1 MGVESARRN
10 LDERRRKIVDSK
22 FLMLAEEVRR
32 IKERSIEELDHLI
45 DKAIA
50 SLESTGFEVF
60 VAESAKEARKIAI
73 DFFNNSSTVVKAK
86 STVTHELEIR
96 EALENAGIEV
106 WETDLGELIVQ
117 LAGDRPRHFT
127 LPAVHLS
134 ASEAFK
140 LFGVESIDELKA
152 RVRMLV
158 RSKILSADGGITGA
172 NAVSADGSVMII
184 ENEGNIRLVSSIPE
198 KHLIFVGV
206 EKIVDD
212 LESAFRVCELTW
224 KSAGYR
230 MPTYLN
236 IISGKSKS
244 GDIEKNV
251 ITGVHG
257 PERVGIVLVDNG
269 RMRARRG
276 RFRGALYCLK
286 CGACLFSCP
295 SYTAL
300 NADWGESYSGGIGT
314 VWDYITGRKVNPF
327 FCLGC
332 GICREVCPLK
342 IDVPEMLRAL
352 KGANVS
358 KNQ

>member
-10 LDERRRKIVDSK
+10 LDERRRKIVDGK
-22 FLMLAEEVRR
+22 FLMLAEDVRK
-32 IKERSIEELDHLI
+32 IKERSVEELDHLI
-45 DKAIA
+45 DRAIT
-50 SLESTGFEVF
+50 SLEAGGFEVF
-60 VAESAKEARKIAI
+60 VAENADEARKIAI
-73 DFFNNSSTVVKAK
+73 DFFSDSGTVVKAK
-86 STVTHELEIR
+86 STVTHELGIR
-96 EALENAGIEV
+96 EALESAGVEV

-127 LPAVHLS
+127 LPAIHLS

-140 LFGVESIDELKA
+140 LFGVESIDELKTK
-152 RVRMLV
+152 VRAFV

-172 NAVSADGSVMII
+172 NAVSADGSVVII
-184 ENEGNIRLVSSIPE
+184 ENEGNVRLVSSIPE
-198 KHLIFVGV
+198 KHLIFAGV
-206 EKIVDD
+206 EKIVED
-212 LESAFRVCELTW
+212 LESALRVCELTW

-236 IISGKSKS
+236 VISGKSKS
-244 GDIEKNV
+244 GDIEKKV
-251 ITGVHG
+251 ITGIHG

-269 RMRARRG
+269 RMRARKG
-276 RFRGALYCLK
+276 AFRDALYCLK

-300 NADWGESYSGGIGT
+300 NADWGKSYSGGIGT
-314 VWDYITGRKVNPF
+314 VWDYITGKEVNPF

-332 GICREVCPLK
+332 GICREMCPLK
-342 IDVPEMLRAL
+342 IDVPGMLRVL
-352 KGANVS
+352 KGANIS